1 MKKTIKLTESDLI
14 FIIKNIIKED
24 SEINSIFNQK
34 EYPTTKPNQPLPN
47 CKDKMTIVGKI
58 EDGVKEISGDFMTIE
73 YSNSEKL
80 NPKLRGYVVKLKV
93 MGYDK
98 PKPFC
103 IIRA

>member
-24 SEINSIFNQK
+24 SEINTIFKQK
-34 EYPTTKPNQPLPN
+34 DDLITKTNHPLPN

-58 EDGVKEISGDFMTIE
+58 EDGKKEISGDFMTIE

-103 IIRA
+103 IIKA

>member
-47 CKDKMTIVGKI
+47 CKDKMTVVGKI
-58 EDGVKEISGDFMTIE
+58 EDGIKEISGDFMTIT

-80 NPKLRGYVVKLKV
+80 NPKLRGYTVNLY
-93 MGYDK
+93 G
-98 PKPFC
+98 KPFC
-103 IIRA
+103 IIKA

>member
-1 MKKTIKLTESDLI
+1 
-14 FIIKNIIKED
+14 
-24 SEINSIFNQK
+24 
-34 EYPTTKPNQPLPN
+34 
-47 CKDKMTIVGKI
+47 MTVVGKI